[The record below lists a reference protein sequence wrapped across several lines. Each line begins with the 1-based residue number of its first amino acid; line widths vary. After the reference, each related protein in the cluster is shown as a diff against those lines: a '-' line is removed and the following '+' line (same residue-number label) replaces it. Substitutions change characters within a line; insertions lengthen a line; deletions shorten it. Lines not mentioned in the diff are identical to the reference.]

1 MDTIELR
8 GLTFYG
14 YHGAF
19 AEERRLG
26 QRFVVDL
33 RLGLD
38 LEAAGRTDDL
48 ARTVD
53 YGTVAETARSI
64 VEGPP
69 FKLIEALA
77 EAIASA
83 ILEGHP
89 RVERIDVRV
98 EKPSAPVAAAPSGLV
113 AVEIRRHRRSSEGAD
128 VH

>member
-14 YHGAF
+14 YHGAI
-19 AEERRLG
+19 AEEQRLG

-38 LEAAGRTDDL
+38 LAPAGTADDL
-48 ARTVD
+48 DRTVD

-69 FKLIEALA
+69 FQLIEALA
-77 EAIASA
+77 EALAGA
-83 ILEGHP
+83 ILASHP
-89 RVERIDVRV
+89 LVEQIEVRV
-98 EKPSAPVAAAPSGLV
+98 EKPSAPVSAAPSGLV
-113 AVEIRRHRRSSEGAD
+113 AVEIRRTRPPAGDGDGS
-128 VH
+128 

>member
-48 ARTVD
+48 TCTVD
-53 YGTVAETARSI
+53 YSKVAQTARSI
-64 VEGPP
+64 VEGRP

-77 EAIASA
+77 EALASA
-83 ILEGHP
+83 ILESHP
-89 RVERIDVRV
+89 AVERIDVRV

-113 AVEIRRHRRSSEGAD
+113 AVEISRHRRSSED
-128 VH
+128 VDAP